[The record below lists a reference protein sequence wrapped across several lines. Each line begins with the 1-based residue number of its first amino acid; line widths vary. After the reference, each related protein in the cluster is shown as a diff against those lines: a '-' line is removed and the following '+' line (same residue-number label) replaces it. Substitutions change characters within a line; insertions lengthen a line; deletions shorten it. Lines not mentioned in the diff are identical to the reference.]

1 MKRKTWW
8 FGIVVFCAGFVAVSA
23 ANVPTAY
30 RVDVQKFKMSTPGG
44 GHSVQYDG
52 NVDVSIP
59 ATEKCHLWLYGFSR
73 KGARVYVRGIA
84 RETISV
90 SRRKWYYVGECDSGN
105 VLPISLGVYGG
116 YIERLGLAITT
127 TKEAPKNI
135 GKAPELKVTR

>member
-1 MKRKTWW
+1 M
-8 FGIVVFCAGFVAVSA
+8 
-23 ANVPTAY
+23 
-30 RVDVQKFKMSTPGG
+30 
-44 GHSVQYDG
+44 QYDG